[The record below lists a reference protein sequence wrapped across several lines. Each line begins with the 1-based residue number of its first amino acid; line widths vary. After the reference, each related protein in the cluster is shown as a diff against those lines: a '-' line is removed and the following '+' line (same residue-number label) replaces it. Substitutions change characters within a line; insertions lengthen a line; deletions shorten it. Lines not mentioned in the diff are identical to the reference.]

1 MTSAIRILCF
11 GLGYSAR
18 VLAELLRREGAQIT
32 GTSRSAEG
40 AAAITAA
47 GWTGLLF
54 DGTVASD
61 AVRAA
66 IAASTHILLSIPP
79 NVDGD
84 AALLRHGADIA
95 GAEHLKWIG
104 YLSTVGV
111 YGDHQGGSVDEETPA
126 APRSERGR
134 RRLTAENGWTEL
146 GRRSQKRV
154 VVFRLPGIYGPG
166 RSAIDAVR
174 AGSARR
180 IIKQDQVFNRIHV
193 ADIATAIAASLH
205 GRGRH
210 GLYNVSDDEPAP
222 PEDVV
227 LYAATL
233 LGMPPP
239 PAIPFETADL
249 SPMARS
255 FYGESKRVSNKRM
268 KDDLGI
274 SLAFPSYREGLA
286 AIAAAE
292 K

>member
-1 MTSAIRILCF
+1 MNSAIRLLCF

-18 VLAELLRREGAQIT
+18 VLAAQLGREDAQIT

-40 AAAITAA
+40 TAAITAA
-47 GWTGLLF
+47 GWTGLVF

-79 NVDGD
+79 SVDGD
-84 AALLRHGADIA
+84 PALLRHGADIA
-95 GAEHLKWIG
+95 RAEHLTWIG

-111 YGDHQGGSVDEETPA
+111 YGDHQGRSVDEETPP
-126 APRSERGR
+126 APHSERGR
-134 RRLTAENGWTEL
+134 RRLTAENGWTEFA
-146 GRRSQKRV
+146 RPSQKRV

-174 AGSARR
+174 AGTARR
-180 IIKQDQVFNRIHV
+180 IIKKGQVFNRIHV
-193 ADIATAIAASLH
+193 ADIATAVAASMH

-233 LGMPPP
+233 LGVPPP

-255 FYGESKRVSNKRM
+255 FYGESKRVSNTRLRQ
-268 KDDLGI
+268 DLGI
-274 SLAFPSYREGLA
+274 DLAYPTYREGLKSLLA
-286 AIAAAE
+286 T
-292 K
+292 KT